1 MSNECLEIDQLEH
14 GLSRYAGKHS
24 LQGEQRWIW
33 RPGSGDQKNLHRKIV
48 LRSERLE
55 LWLVCPG
62 NIQSWIQGFKTLSKY
77 WYGYRYLKVLLI
89 VKRRLNRKG
98 FPSTC
103 GWFGHTFQSDG
114 SRFVKKSSL
123 RETVW
128 KTCWWHIFEWGS

>member
-14 GLSRYAGKHS
+14 GLSRYAGKYG

-48 LRSERLE
+48 LWSEGLE

-62 NIQSWIQGFKTLSKY
+62 NIQSWIQGLYFITLNIDMDKD
-77 WYGYRYLKVLLI
+77 LKDLLI
-89 VKRRLNRKG
+89 LKGLLIDKRRLDRKG

-103 GWFGHTFQSDG
+103 GRFRPTFQ
-114 SRFVKKSSL
+114 
-123 RETVW
+123 
-128 KTCWWHIFEWGS
+128 